1 MFYALV
7 LQFYFKNGQKKKE
20 DDTFLSKKTVEKLD
34 FCRMQIA
41 KGIVWIKIFKKI
53 ILKSEVDNNYKIIWV
68 RPSLMGEV
76 KSKMLSLPHL
86 VWGNNPNPKKDL
98 MNLIETNNQINM
110 TSDHSVSSNIS
121 F

>member
-1 MFYALV
+1 
-7 LQFYFKNGQKKKE
+7 
-20 DDTFLSKKTVEKLD
+20 
-34 FCRMQIA
+34 MQIA

-53 ILKSEVDNNYKIIWV
+53 NLKSEVDNNYKIIWV

-76 KSKMLSLPHL
+76 KAKMLSLPHL
-86 VWGNNPNPKKDL
+86 VWGNNPNSKKDL
-98 MNLIETNNQINM
+98 MNLIETNNQINT